1 VCVIRRR
8 VCACDLTRG
17 YLYFVQH
24 GYFYFVDR
32 IGDTFRWKGE
42 NVATSEVELV
52 IDSVPGVSDTNVYG
66 VEVPGHDGRA
76 GMASLTTNSTFSLA
90 ELYSRIRAELPT
102 YAQPL
107 FLRIQ
112 PEMDLTGTFK
122 HKKFD
127 LQAQGFNPDLVKVW
141 RLLVAR
147 EQHRSMLTNIA
158 WPAAGAAVLQRRCCW
173 KIHRNHSGDL
183 PAIDEWWLCQVVNQS

>member
-1 VCVIRRR
+1 VYEKGDQWFRTG
-8 VCACDLTRG
+8 DLLRKDKS
-17 YLYFVQH
+17 

-42 NVATSEVELV
+42 NVATSEIELV
-52 IDSVPGVSDTNVYG
+52 IASVPGVKDVNVYG
-66 VEVPGHDGRA
+66 VQVPGHDGRA
-76 GMASLTTNSTFSLA
+76 GMASLTVEPTFSLE

-107 FLRIQ
+107 FVRFQ

-127 LQAQGFNPDLVKVW
+127 LQAQGFNPDLIKVQSPRSISCFIHSFI
-141 RLLVAR
+141 RLTLPL
-147 EQHRSMLTNIA
+147 QTGTI
-158 WPAAGAAVLQRRCCW
+158 VL
-173 KIHRNHSGDL
+173 
-183 PAIDEWWLCQVVNQS
+183 P